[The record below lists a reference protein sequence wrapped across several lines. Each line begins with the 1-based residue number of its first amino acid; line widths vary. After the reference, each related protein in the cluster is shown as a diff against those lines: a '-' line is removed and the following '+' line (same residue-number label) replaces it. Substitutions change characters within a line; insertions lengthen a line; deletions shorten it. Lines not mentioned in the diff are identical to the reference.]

1 MMEKGNFAKV
11 KMKPIN
17 KNATLLTCKARDAE
31 NTELS
36 ACNSLPNM
44 VDSDALDQ
52 PLMFWAL

>member
-11 KMKPIN
+11 KIRPIN
-17 KNATLLTCKARDAE
+17 TNATLLTCKARDAE

-52 PLMFWAL
+52 PLMF